1 MSIKPASEKPKTV
14 PEKNNMFQGLKRA
27 PHNLI
32 EALRRVQAR
41 YGYLPPEGIKQAA
54 EYVGVPF
61 SQAYNV
67 ATFYH
72 QFSLEPVGKY
82 RILVCMGTACHLR
95 GNDLNLEFLR
105 MLLGLKEG
113 RKTTK
118 DGLFSLEVA
127 RCFGCCGL
135 SPVVVIEKPDGDR
148 QIIGKANIRA
158 IRAAILKYR
167 RNEAGGNK

>member
-1 MSIKPASEKPKTV
+1 MSIKPRSKEPKT
-14 PEKNNMFQGLKRA
+14 PLEENNMFRGLKRA

-61 SQAYNV
+61 SQAYSV

-72 QFSLEPVGKY
+72 QYSLEPVGKY

-95 GNDLNLEFLR
+95 GNDLNFEFLR

-113 RKTTK
+113 QKTTK

-135 SPVVVIEKPDGDR
+135 APVVVIEKPDGTR
-148 QIIGKANIRA
+148 QIIGNANARVL
-158 IRAAILKYR
+158 RAAIIKYR
-167 RNEAGGNK
+167 RQEAGGNE